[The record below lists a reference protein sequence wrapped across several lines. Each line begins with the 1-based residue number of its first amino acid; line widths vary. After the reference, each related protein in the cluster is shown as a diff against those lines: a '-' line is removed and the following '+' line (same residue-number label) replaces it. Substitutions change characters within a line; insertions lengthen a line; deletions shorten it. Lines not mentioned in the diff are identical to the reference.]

1 MAAGKG
7 ESWCRRGGRF
17 RKGSKAARPGYVFLV
32 SVLVIGAIASTTAVS
47 LVLVG
52 LAAGQTGFAVSQS
65 AQALGNANTCL
76 ERTLR
81 SLRLDLTYA
90 GGETFTLTTGTCT
103 VHDIGGAGNAHR
115 AVCVEGQVRE
125 TVRRLQADLDEV
137 FPAVKVD
144 SWREVEE
151 FTLCP

>member
-1 MAAGKG
+1 VDVATSGG
-7 ESWCRRGGRF
+7 EACS
-17 RKGSKAARPGYVFLV
+17 GSVAVRPGYVFLV

-47 LVLVG
+47 LVLLG
-52 LAAGQTGFAVSQS
+52 LAAGQTGLAVSQS

-81 SLRLDLTYA
+81 SLRLDLSYA
-90 GGETFTLTTGTCT
+90 GGETFTLGTGTCT
-103 VHDIGGAGNAHR
+103 VRGIGGSGNAHR
-115 AVCVEGQVRE
+115 SICVEGQVRQ